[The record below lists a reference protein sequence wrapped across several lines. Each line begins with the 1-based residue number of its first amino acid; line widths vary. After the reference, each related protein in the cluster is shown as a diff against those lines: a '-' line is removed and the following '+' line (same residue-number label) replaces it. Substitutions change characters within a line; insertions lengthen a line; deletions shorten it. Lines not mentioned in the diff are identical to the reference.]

1 MSTFLGIG
9 LGPIQ
14 TGIFMLG
21 ARDGG
26 FTRIVVAEVDETVKN
41 ALSASGGKITVNV
54 AESDKVVAETVTGIE
69 VLNPLDPDD
78 LLKLEIAAAEADEIA
93 TALPSVDFFKHV
105 AQWMRKGF
113 ANAPAKRRFIYT
125 AENNNH
131 AAERLKEAIDIDD
144 LPNTHY
150 LNTVVGKMSSV
161 LPDGE
166 YQKLNLAPLS
176 PGLERAHLVEAFNK
190 ILISDAPEI
199 DQRSTQGLIVKKDL
213 YPFEEAK
220 LYGHNAIHFLLALF
234 GKRKGAK
241 NMAELAKDEKLM
253 VSAKAAFIE
262 ESGKALI
269 SKWRGSDELFTEAG
283 FKFYAEDLLVR
294 MTNPFLN
301 DSTERITRDLPRKLS
316 WDDRVVGT
324 MRLAISQGVTPARI
338 AECAKAAS
346 SELFGADAD
355 QRAKFAE
362 LWPSPWTDEHETVL
376 NLINSSTSIA

>member
-26 FTRIVVAEVDETVKN
+26 FSRIVVAEVDETVKK
-41 ALSASGGKITVNV
+41 ALSASGGEITVNV
-54 AESDKVVAETVTGIE
+54 AESDNVIAETVSGIE

-78 LLKLEIAAAEADEIA
+78 LIKLEVAAAEADEIA

-113 ANAPAKRRFIYT
+113 AAAPAKRRFIYT

-131 AAERLKEAIDIDD
+131 AAELLKEAINIDN
-144 LPNTHY
+144 LPNTHF

-176 PGLERAHLVEAFNK
+176 YGLNRAHLVEEFNN

-199 DQRSTQGLIVKKDL
+199 EQRFMKGLCVKKDL

-220 LYGHNAIHFLLALF
+220 LYGHNAIHFMLALL
-234 GKRKGAK
+234 GKKKGAL
-241 NMAELAKDEKLM
+241 NMSDLRKDKSLIEF
-253 VSAKAAFIE
+253 ARIAFIE
-262 ESGKALI
+262 ECGKALC
-269 SKWRGSDELFTEAG
+269 SKWNGKDELFTPSG
-283 FKFYAEDLLVR
+283 FKRYADDLLAR

-316 WDDRVVGT
+316 WDDRVIGT
-324 MRLAISQGVTPARI
+324 MRLARSQGVECAKM
-338 AECAKAAS
+338 AECAKIAAE
-346 SELFGADAD
+346 ELFGSNADLH
-355 QRAKFAE
+355 AKFAE
-362 LWPSPWTDEHETVL
+362 IWPSPWTDEHREILGVIV
-376 NLINSSTSIA
+376 NQ

>member
-1 MSTFLGIG
+1 
-9 LGPIQ
+9 
-14 TGIFMLG
+14 MLG

-26 FTRIVVAEVDETVKN
+26 FSRIVVAEVDETVKK
-41 ALSASGGKITVNV
+41 ALSVSGGEITVNV
-54 AESDKVVAETVTGIE
+54 AKSDKVVAETVTGIE

-78 LLKLEIAAAEADEIA
+78 LRKLETAAAEADEIA

-113 ANAPAKRRFIYT
+113 AVAPTKRRFIYT

-131 AAERLKEAIDIDD
+131 AAERLKEAIDMDD

-166 YQKLNLAPLS
+166 YQKLSLAPLS
-176 PGLERAHLVEAFNK
+176 PELNRAHLVEAFNN

-199 DQRSTQGLIVKKDL
+199 EQRNTKGLHVKKDL

-220 LYGHNAIHFLLALF
+220 LYGHNAIHFMLALL
-234 GKRKGAK
+234 GKRKGAL
-241 NMAELAKDEKLM
+241 NMSDLGKDQELMEFARI
-253 VSAKAAFIE
+253 AFIE
-262 ESGKALI
+262 ECGKALCL
-269 SKWRGSDELFTEAG
+269 KWDGQDELFTSEG
-283 FKFYAEDLLVR
+283 FERYATDLLTR

-324 MRLAISQGVTPARI
+324 IRLAVSQGVNPAKI
-338 AECAKAAS
+338 AECAKIAAE
-346 SELFGADAD
+346 ELFGANAD
-355 QRAKFAE
+355 LHAEFAE
-362 LWPSPWTDEHETVL
+362 IWPSPWTDEHQRIL
-376 NLINSSTSIA
+376 DLIEKNA

>member
-21 ARDGG
+21 ARDGE
-26 FTRIVVAEVDETVKN
+26 FTRIVVAEVDKTVKK
-41 ALSASGGKITVNV
+41 ALSESGGEITVNV
-54 AESDKVVAETVTGIE
+54 ARSDEVVAETVTGIE

-78 LLKLEIAAAEADEIA
+78 LLELECVAADADEIA

-113 ANAPAKRRFIYT
+113 AATPNKRRFIYT

-161 LPDGE
+161 LPGGE

-176 PGLERAHLVEAFNK
+176 HGLERAHLVEAFNN
-190 ILISDAPEI
+190 ILISEAPEI
-199 DQRSTQGLIVKKDL
+199 DQRTIKGLHVKQDL

-220 LYGHNAIHFLLALF
+220 LYGHNAIHFMLALL
-234 GKRKGAK
+234 GKRKGAL
-241 NMAELAKDEKLM
+241 NMSDLGNDKRLM
-253 VSAKAAFIE
+253 EFARIAFIE
-262 ESGKALI
+262 ECGKALC
-269 SKWRGSDELFTEAG
+269 SKWNGKDELFTSAG
-283 FKFYAEDLLVR
+283 FERYANDLLAR

-324 MRLAISQGVTPARI
+324 MRLAISQGVNPAKI
-338 AECAKAAS
+338 AECAKIAAN
-346 SELFGADAD
+346 ELFGDNSD
-355 QRAKFAE
+355 LRAKFAKI
-362 LWPSPWTDEHETVL
+362 WPSPWTDEHQEIL
-376 NLINSSTSIA
+376 GMITS

>member
-220 LYGHNAIHFLLALF
+220 LYGHNAIHFALALM
-234 GKRKGAK
+234 GKQKGAL
-241 NMAELAKDEKLM
+241 NMSDLANDKPLIAFAR
-253 VSAKAAFIE
+253 SAFIE
-262 ESGKALI
+262 ECGEALCSKWSGK
-269 SKWRGSDELFTEAG
+269 DDLFTKDG
-283 FKFYAEDLLVR
+283 FELYADDLLAR

-324 MRLAISQGVTPARI
+324 MRLAISQGVVPAKI
-338 AECAKAAS
+338 AECAKIAAN
-346 SELFGADAD
+346 ELFGDNSD
-355 QRAKFAE
+355 LRAKFAE
-362 LWPSPWTDEHETVL
+362 IWPTPWTDEHQEIL
-376 NLINSSTSIA
+376 RMITSCE

>member
-14 TGIFMLG
+14 TGIFMIG
-21 ARDGG
+21 ARGGG
-26 FTRIVVAEVDETVKN
+26 FSKIVVAEVDESVKK
-41 ALSASGGKITVNV
+41 ALLDLNGEITINV
-54 AESDKVVAETVTGIE
+54 AERDKVVAETVSGIE
-69 VLNPLDPDD
+69 VFNPLNDDD
-78 LLKLEIAAAEADEIA
+78 LKKLTSAAAEADEIA
-93 TALPSVDFFKHV
+93 TALPSVDFFAHV
-105 AQWMRKGF
+105 APWLRAGF
-113 ANAPAKRRFIYT
+113 ERTPNKRRFIYT

-131 AAERLKEAIDIDD
+131 AAERLQEAIDSSDF
-144 LPNTHY
+144 PNTYY

-161 LPDGE
+161 MPAEE
-166 YQKLNLAPLS
+166 YRKLNLAPLS
-176 PGLERAHLVEAFNK
+176 PALERAHLVEKFNK

-199 DQRSTQGLIVKKDL
+199 EKRMTKGLHVKKDL